1 MKSGVNTNVRIFNI
15 QFTTLMISETAWLI
29 RKRRRKKTMGWII
42 SIALLIAYFFVPEST
57 TLLIASGL
65 FGIAGAIAE
74 LAAKVRKN

>member
-1 MKSGVNTNVRIFNI
+1 
-15 QFTTLMISETAWLI
+15 
-29 RKRRRKKTMGWII
+29 MGWII